1 MLTAEQALQN
11 KIRVQQEALDAVFN
25 NMGVGCFE
33 GATGTGKTKV
43 ALDFIETVRKIILST
58 EQREIVGL
66 LVVPTEEL
74 RDSDW
79 PEEAAKWNVNL
90 EGVKCICYNSLSKQQ
105 LYKYDFIIY
114 DECHRI
120 TTPNLR
126 LLEGVLTAV
135 KKPYILGLT
144 ATKPEVEYPDDT
156 ERVFL
161 LNTLLPTVYRITVDE
176 AVDLGLVADFEISVL
191 YHALDSLNK
200 NIKAGT
206 AKDPFYQT
214 EAAAYS
220 FRTKSIQR
228 ATILAKNNPKQEKLK
243 MIQISKRAQFL
254 YNLPSKFRLAK
265 ECFDKL
271 QTQGRL
277 VVFCGS
283 INFANNLSS
292 NVYHS
297 ESSDEYLKKFQ
308 NSEIDHLVTVKAL
321 NEGKN
326 LTAPD
331 IGLITQISSIP
342 RDIVQR
348 IGRLIRIRYNQMDF
362 KARIVIIV
370 TKDTADEKW
379 FNQAI
384 KHFDTKRIKSFSVN
398 VPPLK

>member
-1 MLTAEQALQN
+1 MLTAEQALEN
-11 KIRVQQEALDAVFN
+11 KIRVQHEALNAVLD

-43 ALDFIETVRKIILST
+43 ALDFIETVKRSILST
-58 EQREIVGL
+58 EQREVVGL
-66 LVVPTEEL
+66 LVVPTEQL

-79 PEEAAKWNVNL
+79 PEEAAKWGVSL
-90 EGVKCICYNSLSKQQ
+90 EGVKCICYNSLVKEQ
-105 LYKYDFIIY
+105 LYTYDFIIY

-120 TTPNLR
+120 TIPNLR

-135 KKPYILGLT
+135 KRPYILGLT

-161 LNTLLPTVYRITVDE
+161 LNTLLPTVYRITIDE
-176 AVDLGLVADFEISVL
+176 AVDLGLVSDFEISVL

-206 AKDPFYQT
+206 VKDPFYQT

-220 FRTKSIQR
+220 FKTKSIQK
-228 ATILAKNNPKQEKLK
+228 ATMLAQKDPKMEKLK
-243 MIQISKRAQFL
+243 MIHISKRAQFL

-271 QTQGRL
+271 QGQGRL
-277 VVFCGS
+277 LVFCGS

-297 ESSDEYLKKFQ
+297 ESSSEFLDKFQ
-308 NSEIDHLVTVKAL
+308 AKEIDHLVTVKAL

-384 KHFDTKRIKSFSVN
+384 KHFDTKRIKLFTVN
-398 VPPLK
+398 TPPLK